1 MTLTLIA
8 ALAGEKRALGW
19 KGDLCFRIKEDL
31 KRFRDLTMGHP
42 VVMGRKTAESLKGPL
57 PGRRNLVVGRSEIP
71 GFECYLSLDDA
82 LKTIPDD
89 EEVFV
94 IGGGYMY
101 QETIGRA
108 DKLRLTI
115 IHKEPENSDTFFPPY
130 EDDFTLCEVKNGG
143 EDWYEYR
150 TYQRK

>member
-8 ALAGEKRALGW
+8 ALAGEKRAIGW

-57 PGRRNLVVGRSEIP
+57 PGRRNLVVGRFVIP

-82 LKTIPDD
+82 LK
-89 EEVFV
+89 
-94 IGGGYMY
+94 M
-101 QETIGRA
+101 Q
-108 DKLRLTI
+108 L
-115 IHKEPENSDTFFPPY
+115 
-130 EDDFTLCEVKNGG
+130 
-143 EDWYEYR
+143 
-150 TYQRK
+150 